1 MAHDAPTLAAL
12 FRVAL
17 LGAGVAWSTDDLYAQ
32 RPKDRRGRE
41 HRWSDIIV
49 SAARQYAGASQGAPF
64 LVGRFL
70 GYCIREGLLTVD
82 QVSKAPPPYTG
93 PEDGAE
99 PEHGVWANIA
109 AGPVQQLSPESLGL
123 PTGSGARWRGRVVS
137 IGQEEMVI
145 ELDGLTDRS
154 EEVEAV

>member
-70 GYCIREGLLTVD
+70 GYCIREGLLTVE
-82 QVSKAPPPYTG
+82 QITRLPAPYTG
-93 PEDGAE
+93 DEETQMDTDRLCEFSGRVLQVRDKQAVKCFCGAFWCPPVGSFEIPDHFVEDG
-99 PEHGVWANIA
+99 
-109 AGPVQQLSPESLGL
+109 
-123 PTGSGARWRGRVVS
+123 
-137 IGQEEMVI
+137 
-145 ELDGLTDRS
+145 
-154 EEVEAV
+154 EAV